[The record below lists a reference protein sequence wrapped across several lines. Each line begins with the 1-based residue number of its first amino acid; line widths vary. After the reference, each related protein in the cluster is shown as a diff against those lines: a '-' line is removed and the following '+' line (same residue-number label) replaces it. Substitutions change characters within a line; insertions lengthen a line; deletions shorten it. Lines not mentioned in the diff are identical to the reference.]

1 MNPISATPPRGEN
14 PRLVC
19 RAVRQWCAIFTEH
32 RPAHA
37 SSCPECEAYFQAAD
51 SLERTLRRDA
61 IVANGHGLVATP
73 ALEQNILRAIRT
85 SDSNVPRARPG
96 ISKAAWIGGAI
107 SAAAAA
113 AVIAI
118 WPGAEPGSNSRPRIA
133 SASSAED
140 AAAIIS
146 TVEALSTELVA
157 SVLPTAGAI
166 VAENPLQRE
175 LGSVY
180 SDMRSALDFLA
191 LNFLPTSQA
200 EQLEERGR
208 RI

>member
-1 MNPISATPPRGEN
+1 MNPMSETPPRGQS

-51 SLERTLRRDA
+51 SLERALRRDA
-61 IVANGHGLVATP
+61 IIANGNGLVATSS
-73 ALEQNILRAIRT
+73 LEQNILRAIRT
-85 SDSNVPRARPG
+85 SDSNVRRARPG

-118 WPGAEPGSNSRPRIA
+118 WPGAEPGSDSQPRIA
-133 SASSAED
+133 GTSSAED

-180 SDMRSALDFLA
+180 SDLRSALDFLA
-191 LNFLPTSQA
+191 LNFLPTVSAAPSPPTTRQ
-200 EQLEERGR
+200 
-208 RI
+208 I